1 MAGDYTINNIY
12 QGGYSSL
19 SPSYGNVF
27 TGYRVGAGEIGM
39 STDARTANVL
49 QEVSTKLNM
58 GIKNIEL
65 SQVDKGVFE
74 SIPKGHLKEVNRQA
88 KLVGA
93 EVTLHAPVIEP
104 SGMGQQGFDEI
115 QRKAVE
121 RQMSHAIER
130 ANELNPDG
138 SSPVTFHSSVEIPG
152 SQWKMTD
159 EGKKPIK
166 LMIVEQESGKIVTAA
181 DEETK
186 HYPSSWKAEGKK
198 TMTPEESLDAL
209 NNTSWSNSISELAH
223 NKADAD
229 GIISGN
235 ETQIKHLMK
244 DMQEGKYNPRDA
256 TPEQQQAFSR
266 MTNARFFLEDAQL
279 KLSGMFDKSYKFGTP
294 EEKRFLTH
302 AAEQFKN
309 NLGILDPN
317 KNHPKEAI
325 EKARTK
331 QSSLQNQSHA
341 IQQMI
346 EVMEHVNPKL
356 YVPIEDFA
364 AEKSSETFANVAFN
378 SYKKF
383 KDKAPIISIENPPI
397 GTALATGEELKNL
410 VETTK
415 EKFIKKAIDKGY
427 AESEA
432 KKQADKLIGVT
443 WDVGH
448 INMLRKQG
456 FKSKDIVKE
465 TEYVAPLVKHVHFS
479 DNFGLEHTELPMG
492 MGNVPV
498 KEMMEK
504 IGKEGFKGKKVVEA
518 VSWWQHFKT
527 PPFIPSLE
535 AMGSPIYADG
545 VGPYWNQA
553 IGLQQGYLSGY
564 GQILPQGHFETYG
577 IPSFANLP
585 SELGG
590 QRAGGGGGSRM
601 SGKGME

>member
-1 MAGDYTINNIY
+1 MAGDYTINDIY

-39 STDARTANVL
+39 ATDARTANVL

-65 SQVDKGVFE
+65 SQGDKGVFE

-88 KLVGA
+88 KLIGA

-104 SGMGQQGFDEI
+104 SGISQQGFDEV

-121 RQMSHAIER
+121 RQMSYAIER
-130 ANELNPDG
+130 AHELNPDG

-152 SQWKMTD
+152 SQWKMTK
-159 EGKKPIK
+159 EGKKVEK
-166 LMIVEQESGKIVTAA
+166 MIAINQETGKMAPL
-181 DEETK
+181 EEEK
-186 HYPSSWKAEGKK
+186 KFYPGGEIRKETHS
-198 TMTPEESLDAL
+198 PEEQLRIL
-209 NNTSWSNSISELAH
+209 NNTEWSNSLAQLEFQRKDTEGILRDITPFFREQYVRWATGNLDPKNISSKEYEELKRVHSAAEH
-223 NKADAD
+223 MKQAEMSANALFNKAYEYGTKKNQEALKEISKGYGEILGLKDGKRTIQSIDPKVISDAMF
-229 GIISGN
+229 
-235 ETQIKHLMK
+235 HLIN
-244 DMQEGKYNPRDA
+244 G
-256 TPEQQQAFSR
+256 
-266 MTNARFFLEDAQL
+266 LERVQ
-279 KLSGMFDKSYKFGTP
+279 
-294 EEKRFLTH
+294 
-302 AAEQFKN
+302 
-309 NLGILDPN
+309 
-317 KNHPKEAI
+317 
-325 EKARTK
+325 
-331 QSSLQNQSHA
+331 
-341 IQQMI
+341 
-346 EVMEHVNPKL
+346 PKL
-356 YVPIEDFA
+356 YVPIETFA

-383 KDKAPIISIENPPI
+383 KDKAPIISIENPPV
-397 GTALATGEELKNL
+397 GTALDTGEELKNL
-410 VETTK
+410 VEATK
-415 EKFIKKAIDKGY
+415 EKFISKAIDKGY

-432 KKQADKLIGVT
+432 KRQADKLIGVT
-443 WDVGH
+443 WDLGH

-465 TEYVAPLVKHVHFS
+465 TEYVAPFVKHVHLS

-498 KEMMEK
+498 KEMMKK
-504 IGKEGFKGKKVVEA
+504 IGKEGFKGKKIVEA

-535 AMGSPIYADG
+535 AMGSPIYSDG

-553 IGLQQGYLSGY
+553 IGFQQGYSSGY
-564 GQILPQGHFETYG
+564 GQMLPQGHFETYG
-577 IPSFANLP
+577 IPSFSNLP
-585 SELGG
+585 AELGG

-601 SGKGME
+601 SGRGME